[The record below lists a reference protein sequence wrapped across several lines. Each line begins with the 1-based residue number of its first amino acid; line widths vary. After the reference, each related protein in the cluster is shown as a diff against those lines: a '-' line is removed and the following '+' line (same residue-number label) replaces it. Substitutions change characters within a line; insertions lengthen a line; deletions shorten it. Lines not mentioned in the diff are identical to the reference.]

1 MNKTIQIGKRTIG
14 LGHPCFV
21 IAEMSCN
28 HRQSYEEAVKIVEAA
43 AAAGANAVKL
53 QTYTADTL
61 TIDSDK
67 PYFFVEQEEAPESWK
82 KQNLHALY
90 RTAYT
95 PWEWHAPLKKLAE
108 ELGLVFFSTPFD
120 DSAVDFLE
128 DLHVPCYKVASY
140 EATHVPLLRRIA
152 CTGKPVI
159 ISVGF
164 ATLEEVELAVA
175 TLRSHGANDIAVL
188 HCVTSYS
195 GSPEPQDLRLST
207 IKDIRERFNLVSGFS
222 DNNGG
227 IEFPILS
234 VAAGASIVEKHLL
247 INKQDGGHDARF
259 SLDATEFKNMVAGIR
274 KVDAALGQPNYGPSS
289 ATEEKFRQ
297 LRRSVFVV
305 EDVAAGSVFD
315 ARNIRVIRP
324 AHGLPPSSF
333 DAALGKRA
341 TQSIE
346 RGTPLTWSLIDSAP
360 TEDK

>member
-1 MNKTIQIGKRTIG
+1 MNKTIQIGKRKVG
-14 LGHPCFV
+14 SGHPCFV

-28 HRQSYEEAVKIVEAA
+28 HRQSYEEAVKIIHAA
-43 AAAGANAVKL
+43 ASAGADAVKL

-67 PYFFVEQEEAPESWK
+67 PYFLVEQEEAPESWK

-90 RTAYT
+90 REAYT

-152 CTGKPVI
+152 RTGKPVI

-164 ATLEEVELAVA
+164 ATFEEIELAID
-175 TLRSHGANDIAVL
+175 TLRSNGANEIAVL

-195 GSPEPQDLRLST
+195 GTPEPQDMRLST
-207 IKDIRERFNLVSGFS
+207 IYDIRQRFNVVAGFS

-227 IEFPILS
+227 TEFPALA

-259 SLDATEFKNMVAGIR
+259 SLDASEFKTMVNEIR
-274 KVDAALGQPNYGPSS
+274 RVDATLGQPGYGPSS
-289 ATEEKFRQ
+289 PTEEKFRQ
-297 LRRSVFVV
+297 FRRSVFVV
-305 EDVAAGSVFD
+305 EDVAAGEAFD
-315 ARNIRVIRP
+315 AKNIRVIRP
-324 AHGLPPSSF
+324 AHGLPPASF

-341 TQSIE
+341 TQAIE
-346 RGTPLTWSLIDSAP
+346 RGTPLTWDLIESG
-360 TEDK
+360 K